1 MLLLKHASVIAVK
14 NHLPGCQMKNNI
26 DKVMKEV
33 EQLQERLL
41 FYEQLG
47 IMGKMILC
55 AAHELNS
62 TLDEIKGDLSLVQE
76 KENVPEE
83 VAHHLLSGTMKGL
96 DKMSLIIR
104 SLLSYANSLK
114 TPRTNDN
121 LLDLL
126 QQTLETTTPQSNK

>member
-14 NHLPGCQMKNNI
+14 NYLPGCQMKNNI

-83 VAHHLLSGTMKGL
+83 VAHHLSGTMKDL
-96 DKMSLIIR
+96 HKMSFIIR

>member
-1 MLLLKHASVIAVK
+1 MIHASVIAEK
-14 NHLPGCQMKNNI
+14 NHLPGCQMKDDM
-26 DKVMKEV
+26 DKVMREV
-33 EQLQERLL
+33 EQLKERLL

-55 AAHELNS
+55 AAHELNN

-96 DKMSLIIR
+96 DKMSYIIR

-114 TPRTNDN
+114 APRTDDN
-121 LLDLL
+121 LLDFL
-126 QQTLETTTPQSNK
+126 QHNLGITISQANK